1 MIEKV
6 ESVAFS
12 VSEDDQ
18 VSVKRITRY
27 MEDGV
32 ELSSS
37 LHRHVLEPGQDFSQ
51 EDSKVQTVCQVL
63 HTRDKVLE
71 YWIKSGERTI
81 AEHEKMALPSDH
93 PKFYLLADAKV
104 ELQAL
109 KDELAAL

>member
-51 EDSKVQTVCQVL
+51 EDSKV
-63 HTRDKVLE
+63 
-71 YWIKSGERTI
+71 
-81 AEHEKMALPSDH
+81 EKMALPSDH